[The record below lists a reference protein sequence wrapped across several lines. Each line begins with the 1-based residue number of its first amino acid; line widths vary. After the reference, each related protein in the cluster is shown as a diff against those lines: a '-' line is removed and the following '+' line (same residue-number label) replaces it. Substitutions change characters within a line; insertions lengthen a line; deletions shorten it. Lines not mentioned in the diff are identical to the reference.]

1 MDKNK
6 QGSINLA
13 LRDLVTNQELV
24 PFVPSVAVFK
34 TVCTHFTPGVTNV
47 APAGNI

>member
-6 QGSINLA
+6 QGNLA

-24 PFVPSVAVFK
+24 PFVTSPVAVFK